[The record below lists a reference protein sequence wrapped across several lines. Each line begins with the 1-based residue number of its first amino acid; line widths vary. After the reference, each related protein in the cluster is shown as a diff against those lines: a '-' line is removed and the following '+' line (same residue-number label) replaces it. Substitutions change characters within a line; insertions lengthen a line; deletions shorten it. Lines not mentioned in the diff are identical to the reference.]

1 MKEKFKKKKT
11 PKTYP
16 LITPLPRQSHAAGLI
31 LTRSQLRKGPVRRR
45 RGGGLSLT
53 GPGPALDGAAAGRR
67 EREKAVASVLPAA
80 TWSRDGRP
88 PGDATLDTPGCL
100 QAARRGA

>member
-1 MKEKFKKKKT
+1 M
-11 PKTYP
+11 
-16 LITPLPRQSHAAGLI
+16 
-31 LTRSQLRKGPVRRR
+31 
-45 RGGGLSLT
+45 

-67 EREKAVASVLPAA
+67 EREKAAASVLPAA